1 MANDAWGPAEPGEEL
16 EQLARRYWDAWQS
29 ALQRTMPGAAPGGFA
44 GFSSGAAARPSEPWR
59 AMFEAWVPPSP
70 SGNAGVED
78 VLRRFN
84 RQAGDWWT
92 RMQGV
97 AEGFAGQRPSPE
109 TVARA
114 WREALG
120 GDMANPFAQMFGGLG
135 GTGIEGW
142 DGWLRSLQP
151 VVDALRGDGGAVGPW
166 AAFGP
171 SREHQVRWQALLDAF
186 AEYPK
191 TQQAYQGLLLQAS
204 QAAFA
209 RFERRLS
216 ELDAEAVTI
225 ESPRALFDLWVEAA
239 EEAYAE
245 VALSPGF
252 RSAYAQ
258 MVAGQMR
265 LRQAVQREVE
275 QACRLLD
282 LPTRSELDG
291 AHRKIVDLERTV
303 RRLRDRLEEVDSE
316 PAAPEPPRKTR
327 AVRTASPRR
336 TARPVRN
343 AAVSDTPTPAT
354 TSSQAPAK
362 PARPRRAPKKVAAK
376 PAPRQTARK
385 TGAAQRSS
393 AQRAPAKRAATAKT
407 WPAAIPQAPAPLTSA
422 KPRTRKR

>member
-1 MANDAWGPAEPGEEL
+1 MANDERGPAEPGEKL
-16 EQLARRYWDAWQS
+16 EQLARRYWDAWQA
-29 ALQRTMPGAAPGGFA
+29 ALQRTMPGAAPGGVS
-44 GFSSGAAARPSEPWR
+44 GFSNSAAARPAEPWR
-59 AMFEAWVPPSP
+59 VMFEAWVPASP
-70 SGNAGVED
+70 TGNAGIED
-78 VLRRFN
+78 VLRGFN

-92 RMQGV
+92 RMRDV
-97 AEGFAGQRPSPE
+97 AAGFAGQRPSPE
-109 TVARA
+109 TVART

-120 GDMANPFAQMFGGLG
+120 GDAANPFAQMFGGLG

-151 VVDALRGDGGAVGPW
+151 VIDALRAEGAADGSWP
-166 AAFGP
+166 AFGP
-171 SREHQVRWQALLDAF
+171 SREHQVRWQALLEAF

-216 ELDAEAVTI
+216 DLDAEAVTI

-245 VALSPGF
+245 VALSPEF
-252 RSAYAQ
+252 RTAYAQ

-265 LRQAVQREVE
+265 LRQTMQREVE

-303 RRLRDRLEEVDSE
+303 RRLRDRLEDVES
-316 PAAPEPPRKTR
+316 ARAEPPRTAHAAR
-327 AVRTASPRR
+327 AASLRR
-336 TARPVRN
+336 AARPVRS
-343 AAVSDTPTPAT
+343 AAVSDTPAPAA
-354 TSSQAPAK
+354 TSSQAPAT
-362 PARPRRAPKKVAAK
+362 PARPRRAPKKT
-376 PAPRQTARK
+376 PTQTAPRQAARTTA
-385 TGAAQRSS
+385 GSAQRQV
-393 AQRAPAKRAATAKT
+393 AKRAPAKRAASTKPRSGAV
-407 WPAAIPQAPAPLTSA
+407 PQAPAPLTSA
-422 KPRTRKR
+422 KSRARKR